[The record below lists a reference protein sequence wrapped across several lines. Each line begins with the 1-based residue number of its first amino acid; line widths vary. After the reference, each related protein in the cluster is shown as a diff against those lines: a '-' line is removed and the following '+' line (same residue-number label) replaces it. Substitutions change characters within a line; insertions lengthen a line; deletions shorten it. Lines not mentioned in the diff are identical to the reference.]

1 MRLNAMNRPVSRSA
15 ARSLF
20 ITAVLAAASLSGL
33 AQNAAPP
40 GKGNSFRD
48 TSMVKPPTGAR
59 VAIYEFED
67 LECPACA
74 HAAPIVHAAVEKY
87 KIPLVRHDFPLKM
100 HVWSFDAAITA
111 RYLQDKVSPKV
122 ADDFRRDVF
131 ASQTAI
137 ASKDDLENFTR
148 RWFQQ
153 HGQNMPFVMD
163 PNGLF
168 RAEVQADETLGER
181 IGLSQTPTI
190 FVVTTKGWT
199 QIMDPNYL
207 YQTIDQALAQAGPA
221 VTAKPGAKAAPAKKQ
236 SGL

>member
-1 MRLNAMNRPVSRSA
+1 MRLTDMNRLATRTA
-15 ARSLF
+15 A
-20 ITAVLAAASLSGL
+20 LAAALFVFAGL
-33 AQNAAPP
+33 TAAAQNSAPP
-40 GKGNSFRD
+40 GKGNTFRD
-48 TSMVKPPTGAR
+48 TSMVKPPAGSK

-74 HAAPIVHAAVEKY
+74 HAAPIIHQAVDHY

-100 HVWSFDAAITA
+100 HIWSFDAAVTA

-122 ADDFRRDVF
+122 ADQFRADVF

-137 ASKDDLENFTR
+137 ASKDDLSNFTR

-153 HGQNMPFVMD
+153 HGQNMPFVID

-181 IGLSQTPTI
+181 IGLTQTPTI
-190 FVVTTKGWT
+190 FVVTNKGWT
-199 QIMDPNYL
+199 QIMDPSL
-207 YQTIDQALAQAGPA
+207 TYQTIEAALAQTAGPA
-221 VTAKPGAKAAPAKKQ
+221 VPAKAPAKTTTKA
-236 SGL
+236 SLR